1 MKFFILL
8 SIFIL
13 SDVYAQENLE
23 KRILKLEVRV
33 KKLESLL
40 MRSDGA
46 LRTKNMKN
54 KKMKRVLGDPTDPN
68 KEFSNLTPKQQAEID
83 LIIKKFRENQE
94 KSQQALEELM
104 QEP

>member
-1 MKFFILL
+1 MKVFILFSL
-8 SIFIL
+8 FIL

-23 KRILKLEVRV
+23 KRILKLEKRV

-40 MRSDGA
+40 MRSDSA

-68 KEFSNLTPKQQAEID
+68 KELSNLTPKQQAEIE